1 MRVRLLSPFRCH
13 LHFQSASVLGNEVGY
28 CALWEQAQ
36 SAFHADRARHPH
48 VAEAEFL
55 HAHYETTSMRYQKL
69 HENGSLLSPEVLR
82 LRPTP
87 AAAELTREAT
97 ARADEALADA
107 SLEGAITPLPE
118 TLLYRVYGNTM
129 GLAEVEVE
137 VPEAPFHRDGEQV
150 CRAVQTWSNAFMN
163 QIIPAHY
170 RSLVFPVVYDAWRA
184 DAAGAYVE
192 TPGAYHGFADVTLVS
207 PPDRRSAALPDYH
220 PETAGRPL
228 WVNRSLFLDDL
239 EPKRLHDV
247 VRHWVPP
254 ALFDGDVVEQ
264 LRSEVVFLGWGHN
277 IFPVPAGSAV
287 ARDAWEALLLCQY
300 FYTVLES
307 TNLGLN
313 RFIVLS
319 LGNLSRKKTR
329 DLGVLLQDVVS
340 SVNLL
345 VTQFNDT
352 QQNLQGNRQ
361 VFLKTLKE
369 RWGMDTLVHN
379 VDKKIAIIT
388 GQIHR
393 LYERSVKWSQ
403 MYTQLLL
410 FGIGGIGLVD
420 FCLGLVSFVHSQ
432 TVHPSQGPASD
443 GVAGL
448 LDLAAA
454 FPPDGVLWGGLGL
467 LAVILATFLYFLR
480 RGI

>member
-13 LHFQSASVLGNEVGY
+13 FHVINAAVLGNEIGY

-36 SAFHADRARHPH
+36 GAFHADRARHPH

-55 HAHYETTSMRYQKL
+55 HARYEPTSMRYQKL
-69 HENGSLLSPEVLR
+69 HENGNLLSPEALR

-87 AAAELTREAT
+87 AAAELGREA
-97 ARADEALADA
+97 AAKADEALSDA
-107 SLEGAITPLPE
+107 ALKGAIRPLPE
-118 TLLYRVYGNTM
+118 TLLYRVYSNTM
-129 GLAEVEVE
+129 GLAEIEVE
-137 VPEAPFHRDGEQV
+137 MPEAPFQKDGEQV
-150 CRAVQTWSNAFMN
+150 CRAVQGWSNAFMN
-163 QIIPAHY
+163 QVVPAHY
-170 RSLVFPVVYDAWRA
+170 RSLIFPMVYHAWQT
-184 DAAGAYVE
+184 DAAGAYIE
-192 TPGAYHGFADVTLVS
+192 TPGAYHGFADVTLAM
-207 PPDRRSAALPDYH
+207 PPDRRSDKLPDYH
-220 PETAGRPL
+220 PEAAGRPL
-228 WVNRSLFLDDL
+228 WVNRSLLLDDL
-239 EPKRLHDV
+239 EPKRLHAI

-277 IFPVPAGSAV
+277 IFPVPADSTV

-319 LGNLSRKKTR
+319 LGNLSRPKTR
-329 DLGVLLQDVVS
+329 DLSVLLQDVVS

-379 VDKKIAIIT
+379 VEKKISIIT
-388 GQIHR
+388 GQINR

-403 MYTQLLL
+403 AYIQLLL
-410 FGIGGIGLVD
+410 FGIGGIALVD
-420 FCLGLVSFVHSQ
+420 FCLGLVAFVRTQ
-432 TVHPSQGPASD
+432 TVHPSQGPAAD

-454 FPPDGVLWGGLGL
+454 FPPDGVLWGGLGV
-467 LAVILATFLYFLR
+467 LAVLLFVFLFFLR